1 MRRRALGTDLTA
13 YRLCNPGALK
23 PDDVSLEPA
32 AAQPL
37 QPIKSGTAEG
47 RSGFRRS
54 AREARG
60 CLDST
65 AEEVSSQRCG
75 SDTRVGSSQE
85 ALSSNSRAARLFR
98 FLRNAESRL
107 IRHLTKWFCNDLRP
121 L

>member
-23 PDDVSLEPA
+23 WDDVSLEPA

-37 QPIKSGTAEG
+37 QPIKTGTAEG
-47 RSGFRRS
+47 RSGFCRS

-65 AEEVSSQRCG
+65 AEEVSSRRRG
-75 SDTRVGSSQE
+75 SDTRVETCRTRPIGIPRGHAE
-85 ALSSNSRAARLFR
+85 AIENIFEL
-98 FLRNAESRL
+98 
-107 IRHLTKWFCNDLRP
+107 
-121 L
+121 

>member
-37 QPIKSGTAEG
+37 QPIKTGTAEG
-47 RSGFRRS
+47 RSGFCRS

-65 AEEVSSQRCG
+65 AEEVSSRRRG
-75 SDTRVGSSQE
+75 SDTRVETQANAWSPHRPSLTFGGR
-85 ALSSNSRAARLFR
+85 ALS
-98 FLRNAESRL
+98 
-107 IRHLTKWFCNDLRP
+107 
-121 L
+121 